1 MTPRFIAEQLAHPR
15 GLRGW
20 LVRRGMN
27 RGNALANAFALD
39 QLELQP
45 TDKVLEIGFGGGL
58 NIERLLNQSA
68 SVVGIDRSADSVAA
82 ANRRFA
88 RARSAGRASFLLGAA
103 EALPLSDNT
112 FTKVVTVH
120 TVYFWTSLDRGFRE
134 LHRCL
139 QPGGLLVVGF
149 LPKAQMDRMRM
160 PSDLFAP
167 RDPDVLSA
175 AAKDA
180 GFTVDLRRPDSS
192 EPWMALVARKSST

>member
-1 MTPRFIAEQLAHPR
+1 
-15 GLRGW
+15 
-20 LVRRGMN
+20 MN

-112 FTKVVTVH
+112 FTKAVTVH
-120 TVYFWTSLDRGFRE
+120 TVYFWSSLDRGFRE

-160 PSDLFAP
+160 PSDLFAA